1 MVAVLGC
8 DNHLIKATHEEVH
21 QRWLQ
26 VLRTPLLLAHSH
38 DATMAR
44 HSVLVAAK
52 ASGNVRWLNALIETF
67 GGEALLLLTRP
78 LFPAIIWQGRS
89 EQERR
94 NL

>member
-38 DATMAR
+38 DATMAC

-52 ASGNVRWLNALIETF
+52 AIGNVRWLNALIETF
-67 GGEALLLLTRP
+67 GGEALLLTRP